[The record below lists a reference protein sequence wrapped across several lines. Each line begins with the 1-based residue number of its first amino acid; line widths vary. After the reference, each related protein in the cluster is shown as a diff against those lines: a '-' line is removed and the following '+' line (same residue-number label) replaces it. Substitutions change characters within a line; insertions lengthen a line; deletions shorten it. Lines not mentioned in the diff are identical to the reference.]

1 MFAAVWAELA
11 ATYASLARV
20 LFDARMNGSLENED
34 PVCVT
39 LEHADGVVSMVGG
52 TGADFRPSWQSSVAL
67 PTMQSGCGYV
77 DAAPTENVDRR
88 VDPQCQRPAV
98 SSATG

>member
-34 PVCVT
+34 PVCV
-39 LEHADGVVSMVGG
+39 EYADGVVSLVGG
-52 TGADFRPSWQSSVAL
+52 TGADFRSSWQSSVAL
-67 PTMQSGCGYV
+67 PTMQSGCRYV
-77 DAAPTENVDRR
+77 DASSTENVDRR
-88 VDPQCQRPAV
+88 VDPQRQRPAV
-98 SSATG
+98 SSAAG